1 MKADYSKENLE
12 QIVKDSYSVCEVARK
27 LGLKDKGSTLKTIK
41 KYISI
46 YGIDTS
52 HFTGQNWRKNKSKTY
67 INKLEDILKPNT
79 NYGSNRLLKRLVE
92 EGIKLYECEKC
103 HNSTWMGE
111 SLTLELH
118 HIDGD
123 HYNNSLENL
132 QILCPNC
139 HSQTPT
145 YRSRTKSKT
154 TKPERIT
161 KKINVEKECPVCHKM
176 FKGHKSTTIFC
187 SRDCYNKYL
196 KKI

>member
-12 QIVKDSYSVCEVARK
+12 QIVKDSVSVREVARK

-41 KYISI
+41 KYISL
-46 YGIDTS
+46 YGIDSS

-92 EGIKLYECEKC
+92 EGIKSYECEKC
-103 HNSTWMGE
+103 RNSTWMGE

-161 KKINVEKECPVCHKM
+161 KKINVEKECPTCHRM
-176 FKGHKSTTIFC
+176 FKGHRSATVFC
-187 SRDCYNKYL
+187 SRDCYEKSL
-196 KKI
+196 KK